1 MHVYVVFWR
10 ATSSNQSTIVSR
22 AAGLGGEA
30 SGQHQQSQTSLG
42 ISDILRQR
50 CSHLCTEVWV
60 RQKPTGK
67 ADCGKTCLASSLPA
81 KSRRLSSSSD
91 FLQSR

>member
-1 MHVYVVFWR
+1 MRVHIGVYIYHMCIIDPVYAYVYICVYIHMYLYTHIYVYVNVYIYMHVYVVFWR

-42 ISDILRQR
+42 ISDILR
-50 CSHLCTEVWV
+50 H
-60 RQKPTGK
+60 P
-67 ADCGKTCLASSLPA
+67 
-81 KSRRLSSSSD
+81 
-91 FLQSR
+91 